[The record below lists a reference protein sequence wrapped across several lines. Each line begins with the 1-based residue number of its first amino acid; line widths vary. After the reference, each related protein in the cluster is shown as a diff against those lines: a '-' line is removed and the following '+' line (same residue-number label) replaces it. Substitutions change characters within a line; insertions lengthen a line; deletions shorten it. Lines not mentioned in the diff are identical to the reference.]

1 MVSGWTD
8 NKAQGIGRARGGAV
22 VRDIASG
29 EGGWI
34 LLFHTELITAENK
47 TRVLSNV
54 SNYKSINVKRTSL
67 QQNFS
72 ADKWFWHGF
81 SNSTGLQPK

>member
-1 MVSGWTD
+1 MAGGWTD

-47 TRVLSNV
+47 TSFI
-54 SNYKSINVKRTSL
+54 KCVKL
-67 QQNFS
+67 QIHQCEKNQFTT
-72 ADKWFWHGF
+72 K
-81 SNSTGLQPK
+81 LQS